1 MTTNRM
7 KDSLADDSREQNRK
21 AQLAE
26 DREVTRAL
34 QSKYDSWATRNPTA
48 AQDFV
53 DAIKEILSDAGLAFD
68 NVTARVKSFRS
79 LRQKALRREADG
91 SYVYPDPWHDIH
103 DIIGVRVTTYHS
115 TYAGCEASSK

>member
-7 KDSLADDSREQNRK
+7 KDSLADGSRDQTRK

-34 QSKYDSWATRNPTA
+34 QSKYDSWATRHPTA

-68 NVTARVKSFRS
+68 NVTARVKS
-79 LRQKALRREADG
+79 AHCGRRPCVVKRMAATSTLTRG
-91 SYVYPDPWHDIH
+91 TVS
-103 DIIGVRVTTYHS
+103 TT
-115 TYAGCEASSK
+115 SSVCV